1 MYLFLVWWGVR
12 KLGSMVERMIWPRGL
27 ATKVDLG
34 EDLSTQVDE
43 HASEESVKSFEEVV
57 RIERCGAPETDG
69 HMDANDDLPLLRRG
83 KNLGDEEFD
92 SWGETEPN
100 VELGHFLLLKRE
112 LAKARAWLVTLP
124 CDLDVSSKFSFG
136 SISSS
141 SFSVNPSIDVGEISH
156 SELEVPTGIGPWVL
170 EGNNALAEKRA
181 KIIVSINGCGDHNRS
196 REVTGILTP
205 SFLLTTLVWMTYAL
219 KVSSVLVMQSTGSEE
234 LLSSSASMARAS
246 VVQVT
251 DLVKNNAKVH
261 SSFHGAC
268 YVEATRLTVDAV
280 SALDR

>member
-1 MYLFLVWWGVR
+1 
-12 KLGSMVERMIWPRGL
+12 
-27 ATKVDLG
+27 
-34 EDLSTQVDE
+34 
-43 HASEESVKSFEEVV
+43 
-57 RIERCGAPETDG
+57 
-69 HMDANDDLPLLRRG
+69 MDANDDLPLLRRG

-141 SFSVNPSIDVGEISH
+141 SFSRQEN
-156 SELEVPTGIGPWVL
+156 EVPFNRVL

-196 REVTGILTP
+196 RGFVAQVRSTFWIVISQGD
-205 SFLLTTLVWMTYAL
+205 VRAL
-219 KVSSVLVMQSTGSEE
+219 PWFHLQFQRLQVSSVLVMQSTGSEE